1 MSTARPRGGA
11 AGAAAGPG
19 AGAADQQ
26 GLQAALRAGGDL
38 LLAPERVLLPD
49 GVHADTAVLVSQG
62 CFARVGPRGQL
73 ARELPHLQAIDLP
86 QRLLMPGL
94 IDAHTHLTQAM
105 GKALAFG
112 EPSEIFRRIWVPM
125 ESSLRPEAAYLS
137 AKLASLEA
145 LRGGFT
151 SVVDAGTRSD
161 DAIDAVARAVREA
174 GVRCVLALA
183 CNDLA
188 APDPGAAFAE
198 LSTRAAKHLA
208 QFEHDLL
215 VHPSLAVSI
224 PEIGSDRM
232 LALVARLCA
241 ESGRIF
247 QTHANEHLVAVE
259 RSLVAR
265 GLRPIEHLHAAGALN
280 AHTLLAHATL
290 LTPHELC
297 LLQSSGAAVAC
308 NPVASS
314 WKGNAVCDALT
325 LQEQGVPF
333 ALGTDGTRYDA
344 FRLMDAAETAQ
355 RLAFGMARGD
365 PSCGGG
371 WTWLDHGTHLG
382 AQACGLGSITGA
394 IREGL
399 AADFL
404 LLDLDVP
411 ELLPSWDLGWEVVRL
426 ADRSQLEAVVVGGRL
441 RLWRGWPLDW
451 DARALLQQ
459 VREVA
464 AQDIA
469 RAPIQRVHPTSD
481 EHRRAN
487 ARR

>member
-1 MSTARPRGGA
+1 MTPMTDMQSLLA
-11 AGAAAGPG
+11 
-19 AGAADQQ
+19 
-26 GLQAALRAGGDL
+26 AGGDL
-38 LLAPERVLLPD
+38 LLAPEKTLLPD
-49 GVHADTAVLVSQG
+49 GVHTDVAVVVSQG
-62 CFARVGPRGQL
+62 RFLRIGPREDL
-73 ARELPHLQAIDLP
+73 VREFPHLAPTELP

-94 IDAHTHLTQAM
+94 IDSHTHLTQAL

-125 ESSLRPEAAYLS
+125 ESSVRQEAAYLS

-151 SVVDAGTRSD
+151 TVVDAGTRSD
-161 DAIDAVARAVREA
+161 DAIEAIARATREA

-188 APDPGAAFAE
+188 APDPAAAFAD
-198 LSTRAAKHLA
+198 LSQRAERHLT
-208 QFEHDLL
+208 QFEHDPL

-224 PEIGSDRM
+224 PEVGSDRM
-232 LALVARLCA
+232 LARVAALCA

-265 GLRPIEHLHAAGALN
+265 GLRPIELLHACGALN

-290 LTPHELC
+290 LTPRELR
-297 LLQSSGAAVAC
+297 LLQATGAAVAY

-314 WKGNAVCDALT
+314 WKGNAVCDALA
-325 LQEQGVPF
+325 LHEEGVPF

-355 RLAFGMARGD
+355 RLAFGLARGD
-365 PSCGGG
+365 SSSGGG
-371 WTWLDHGTHLG
+371 WAWLDHGTHLG
-382 AQACGLGSITGA
+382 AQAAGLGTVTGA
-394 IREGL
+394 VREGL

-411 ELLPSWDLGWEVVRL
+411 ELQPSWDLGWELVRL
-426 ADRSQLEAVVVGGRL
+426 ADRSQVEAVVVNGQL
-441 RLWRGWPLDW
+441 RLWRGWPVDW
-451 DARALLQQ
+451 DARALLRQ

-464 AQDIA
+464 AQDIP
-469 RAPIQRVHPTSD
+469 RAPIQRIHATSD
-481 EHRRAN
+481 EHRRQ
-487 ARR
+487 RKP